1 MVNIIS
7 ILSGNYDIYIDGL
20 TNIMKR
26 VKIISDKG
34 RVEGD
39 FNEKERRLIEHYTQV
54 LQTRL
59 IFGNSSNICV
69 LLGVLHDE
77 NFNGYFEN
85 KNIDSISQLCNI
97 ILKVNDSFP
106 LPEFNQAETELNTL
120 KNYFGRMKTEFSEER
135 FRYVETEI
143 MYFLGKIEYVLE
155 ILEIWFGNFNLLNQD
170 VTELEEYYDNVKG
183 EFNQNALENANNLMK
198 ALHEVESYISAHPED
213 IIRDGHL

>member
-69 LLGVLHDE
+69 LLGVLHNE
-77 NFNGYFEN
+77 NFNGYFE
-85 KNIDSISQLCNI
+85 K
-97 ILKVNDSFP
+97 
-106 LPEFNQAETELNTL
+106 
-120 KNYFGRMKTEFSEER
+120 
-135 FRYVETEI
+135 
-143 MYFLGKIEYVLE
+143 
-155 ILEIWFGNFNLLNQD
+155 
-170 VTELEEYYDNVKG
+170 
-183 EFNQNALENANNLMK
+183 
-198 ALHEVESYISAHPED
+198 
-213 IIRDGHL
+213 